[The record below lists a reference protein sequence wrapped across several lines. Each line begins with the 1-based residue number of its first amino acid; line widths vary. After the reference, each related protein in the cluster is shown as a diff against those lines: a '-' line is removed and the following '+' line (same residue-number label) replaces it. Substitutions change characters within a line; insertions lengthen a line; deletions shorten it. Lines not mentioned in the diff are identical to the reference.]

1 MSEKKRVGRKSKKI
15 PKYIEPLFD
24 NLRAGLTMRAA
35 ATQAGLSPATVD
47 SWRANDEN
55 FAQLFQEAIDYSEAV
70 LLAEIRQQGRSKDDW
85 RASAWVLERRFPD
98 RWALRKE
105 IDMKVETKNDG
116 QDMVLSMI
124 AQATESLKTPTTI
137 DEEEPNE

>member
-1 MSEKKRVGRKSKKI
+1 
-15 PKYIEPLFD
+15 
-24 NLRAGLTMRAA
+24 
-35 ATQAGLSPATVD
+35 
-47 SWRANDEN
+47 
-55 FAQLFQEAIDYSEAV
+55 EAV